1 MVAQSE
7 LPDAIRE
14 MVRDCQRRR
23 FYGQMMINF
32 VEGKVGTVVVEET
45 HKPHEIIERYARPG
59 GQARVVV
66 RTPRGSAGRS

>member
-1 MVAQSE
+1 MAQSE

-32 VEGKVGTVVVEET
+32 VEGNVGTVVVEET
-45 HKPHEIIERYARPG
+45 HKPDEIVERYARSEG
-59 GQARVVV
+59 ERKVVV
-66 RTPRGSAGRS
+66 RSSERSAGSS